1 MTRIT
6 TRLRGMFLAGAAATL
21 VLAPARAGTEN
32 TALGSGKAYELLGK
46 VPVMHEGRVKPL
58 DTVAREEI
66 KQVYSRETIKLRN
79 LEQEITDL
87 LDPEAAAKR
96 KEQVQPEAWGHVG
109 AFLGWT
115 INPDFW
121 DEQAFL
127 LVDYLPLRRRVLAQ
141 VLASRLKG
149 IAAKSTTPVGEKTEL
164 EKLAASEE
172 VSGALLTQFVKRSK
186 LPTDDRRTIAELAL
200 KLDEEHKWLA
210 PRELEEAEIVV
221 EGHKMSFVDWAADLH
236 EQQRRF
242 NANPQSAPRLT
253 EVERRAV
260 EVAMRLQTYKGY
272 SGEGFVT
279 SGIVLMMPRPFNA
292 KWLAATNQ
300 AIKAAREQASER
312 DVPLL
317 ARDEIKAFGTYW
329 NDVPRDDRHFPTE
342 DATFDE
348 HYSAWLRDN
357 SAWLPLKVMLK
368 SQPKELIDAG
378 YPEAEVQAFLNAYH
392 ALAQAESS
400 SPGRVSGEPALGFL
414 NAARA
419 LGEAVN
425 PTKYP
430 TTEAINRETHFNSMN
445 PFWEAPYAYGAAVL
459 LLLLGLGFTSLAPKP
474 SLPAV
479 FGATL
484 SRIGVA
490 ALAVGIGLEMY
501 GFYLRVR
508 ISGWAPVTNMYET
521 VIWVA
526 MIAAVLSFIFE
537 MIYRRAFFAL
547 AGSAVALLGTIT
559 AANVPLLDPSIKS
572 LQPVLRSNLWL
583 TIHVLTEV
591 SSYAAFGLA
600 WALGMIT
607 SAFYLTATYRR
618 SPRWIELALILLVGV
633 PVLAVGWIGL
643 AACSGMLGPK
653 WSIGGLGGYSSS
665 QPAIGSDNLYYMFAV
680 LALLGESLTLAGLLA
695 LAGEGINRLML
706 RKQRVDES
714 TADSGSTTPVPSNTR
729 TQAMQRTAAIVKPLS
744 NFVYRTMQV
753 GVLLIAAGTI
763 LGGVWADYSWGR
775 FWGWDPKEVWALITL
790 LVYLIPLHGRFAGW
804 VNTFGLTIF
813 SVVCFLSVVMA
824 WYGVNFVLGVGLHS
838 YGFVEGGS
846 QGIMAAIIMGVMG
859 LPVAAAWRRSL
870 AQRPAQSVASHL
882 TEPPAGAAQS

>member
-1 MTRIT
+1 M
-6 TRLRGMFLAGAAATL
+6 
-21 VLAPARAGTEN
+21 
-32 TALGSGKAYELLGK
+32 
-46 VPVMHEGRVKPL
+46 
-58 DTVAREEI
+58 
-66 KQVYSRETIKLRN
+66 
-79 LEQEITDL
+79 
-87 LDPEAAAKR
+87 
-96 KEQVQPEAWGHVG
+96 
-109 AFLGWT
+109 
-115 INPDFW
+115 
-121 DEQAFL
+121 
-127 LVDYLPLRRRVLAQ
+127 LAQ
-141 VLASRLKG
+141 VLTSRLKG
-149 IAAKSTTPVGEKTEL
+149 IAAKSTTPAGEKTEL
-164 EKLAASEE
+164 EKLAENQKISASD
-172 VSGALLTQFVKRSK
+172 LTQFVKRSK
-186 LPTDDRRTIAELAL
+186 LPMDDRRTIAELAL
-200 KLDEEHKWLA
+200 KLNEEHKWLA

-221 EGHKMSFVDWAADLH
+221 EGQKMSFVDWAADLH

-253 EVERRAV
+253 EVEKRTV

-279 SGIVLMMPRPFNA
+279 SGIVLMMPRPFNS
-292 KWLAATNQ
+292 KSLAATNQ

-317 ARDEIKAFGTYW
+317 ARDELKAFGTYW

-342 DATFDE
+342 DAAFDE
-348 HYSAWLRDN
+348 RYSAWLRDN
-357 SAWLPLKVMLK
+357 SAWVPLKVLLK
-368 SQPKELIDAG
+368 SQPKELVEAG
-378 YPEAEVQAFLNAYH
+378 YPETEVQAFLSAYQ

-400 SPGRVSGEPALGFL
+400 SPGRVSPEPALGFL

-430 TTEAINRETHFNSMN
+430 TTEAIDRETHFNSAN
-445 PFWEAPYAYGAAVL
+445 PFWEAPYAYGAAVM

-479 FGATL
+479 FGSNL

-490 ALAVGIGLEMY
+490 ALAVGIGLEAY

-526 MIAAVLSFIFE
+526 MIAAILAFIFE

-600 WALGMIT
+600 WGLGMIT
-607 SAFYLTATYRR
+607 TAFYLTATYRR
-618 SPRWIELALILLVGV
+618 SPRLVELALPLMIGL
-633 PVLAVGWIGL
+633 PVLAVGGTGV
-643 AACSGMLGPK
+643 AACSGMLGPN
-653 WSIGGLGGYSSS
+653 WSIGGLAGYSSS
-665 QPAIGSDNLYYMFAV
+665 QPAIGGDNLFYLFGA
-680 LALLGESLTLAGLLA
+680 LALLGETLTFAGLLA

-706 RKQRVDES
+706 REQRVVES
-714 TADSGSTTPVPSNTR
+714 LADSGLADPAPNSARTDANMSDGTRSVPATTESTR

-744 NFVYRTMQV
+744 NFIYRTMQV

-804 VNTFGLTIF
+804 VNTFGLTVF

-870 AQRPAQSVASHL
+870 GQRPGQSVASRV
-882 TEPPAGAAQS
+882 TESNGRDCSIVIVKSKTRTTGASAGPGSTGGLSRISRASRSHSTRSSPIKYRLEVSRVDAKRSAARPA